1 MYGGGMVIRTNKG
14 GCVQWLLYSHSV
26 KGECSC
32 NENGCTDDSPACCAN
47 GTCDTD
53 QKATVARVRLIR
65 PEEVDTRYSA
75 QLTAKLHAG
84 ANLTSTVLTSGG
96 IGTPVAEI

>member
-1 MYGGGMVIRTNKG
+1 MVIRTNKG
-14 GCVQWLLYSHSV
+14 GCVQWLLYGKSA
-26 KGECSC
+26 KDECNC

-53 QKATVARVRLIR
+53 QKATVARVRLIK

-75 QLTAKLHAG
+75 QLNAKLHASV
-84 ANLTSTVLTSGG
+84 NRTSTVLASDGV
-96 IGTPVAEI
+96 GTPVAGI